1 MKRRKKT
8 GKEGRNCSRRIVLT
22 KGLDCQERKDGIERN
37 QKGLSIWEQGRTG
50 GLYVDL
56 KNLVIASAE
65 TGIGV

>member
-1 MKRRKKT
+1 MHRYEEVSS
-8 GKEGRNCSRRIVLT
+8 GGGRTSLSQVSKYLP
-22 KGLDCQERKDGIERN
+22 ERKRKNPWTHG
-37 QKGLSIWEQGRTG
+37 EQGRTG